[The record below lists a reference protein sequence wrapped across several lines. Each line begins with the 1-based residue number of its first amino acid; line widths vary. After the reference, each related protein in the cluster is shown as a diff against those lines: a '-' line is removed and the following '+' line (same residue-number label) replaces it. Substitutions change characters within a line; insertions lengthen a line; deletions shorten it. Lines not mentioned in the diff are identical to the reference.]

1 MRVISAVAVCLLAS
15 GLAFAQAPAPAS
27 QCPPPARIDSAKDT
41 YGTTVV
47 ADPYRWLEDQESPE
61 TRAWI
66 EAEQKCTDAT
76 LSRIAGRAA
85 IGARL
90 EQLIH
95 RDAYEA
101 PGERGGRYFYLKRP
115 AGGD

>member
-1 MRVISAVAVCLLAS
+1 MRVISTALVCLLAS
-15 GLAFAQAPAPAS
+15 GLAFAQAPTPPS

-66 EAEQKCTDAT
+66 EAEQKCTDAA
-76 LSRIAGRAA
+76 LSKVAGREG
-85 IGARL
+85 ISARL
-90 EQLIH
+90 EQFYH
-95 RDAYEA
+95 RDSVEA
-101 PGERGGRYFYLKRP
+101 PVERGGRYFYLK
-115 AGGD
+115 